1 MGKGALMEE
10 QREDIL
16 RELARDVGR
25 WAAQLRRRQRG
36 TCVIC
41 GKEFEGTTR
50 RIYCS
55 NTCAARAY
63 RQRKRG
69 LKSPRQDEARKGQP

>member
-1 MGKGALMEE
+1 M
-10 QREDIL
+10 
-16 RELARDVGR
+16 
-25 WAAQLRRRQRG
+25 LRRRKLG
-36 TCVIC
+36 VFVIST
-41 GKEFEGTTR
+41 KELGGTTR

-69 LKSPRQDEARKGQP
+69 LKSPRQDKARKGQP

>member
-1 MGKGALMEE
+1 VMGKGALMEE
-10 QREDIL
+10 QREDVL

-36 TCVIC
+36 ACVIC
-41 GKEFEGTTR
+41 GKEFEGTIR

-63 RQRKRG
+63 RRRKKG
-69 LKSPRQDEARKGQP
+69 LPSQGGEERR

>member
-1 MGKGALMEE
+1 VMGKGALMEE
-10 QREDIL
+10 QREDVL

-36 TCVIC
+36 ACIIC

-63 RQRKRG
+63 RRRKKG
-69 LKSPRQDEARKGQP
+69 LPSQGGGETR

>member
-10 QREDIL
+10 QREDVL

-36 TCVIC
+36 VCVIC

-63 RQRKRG
+63 RRRKKAQHQEG
-69 LKSPRQDEARKGQP
+69 EA

>member
-10 QREDIL
+10 QREAVL

-25 WAAQLRRRQRG
+25 WAARLRRRQRG
-36 TCVIC
+36 ICVIC
-41 GKEFEGTTR
+41 GKEFEGTMR

-69 LKSPRQDEARKGQP
+69 LKQPR